1 MLRTERAR
9 LLDTLAPPDARGP
22 TTEHP
27 MKSLIAI
34 LAAALASAAQAQAPK
49 NALLIDHSVERLID
63 AKTARAVLV
72 EGIPAKVWKIYPA
85 SKWGWASQVE
95 GGITASGTCVIT
107 ARAMIAPLSASKKLL
122 FKPEKMATAFDAIPS
137 ANADQCK
144 QLAKDKLKEAVEGV
158 VSSLV
163 KTG

>member
-1 MLRTERAR
+1 
-9 LLDTLAPPDARGP
+9 
-22 TTEHP
+22 
-27 MKSLIAI
+27 MKSLFAI
-34 LAAALASAAQAQAPK
+34 LALAMASTAQAQAPK
-49 NALLIDHSVERLID
+49 NALLIDHSVDRLID
-63 AKTARAVLV
+63 AKSARAVLA
-72 EGIPAKVWKIYPA
+72 EGIPTKVWKIYPA

-95 GGITASGTCVIT
+95 GGITSTGTYVIT

-122 FKPEKMATAFDAIPS
+122 FKPEKMATAFDAIPG
-137 ANADQCK
+137 ATAEQCR